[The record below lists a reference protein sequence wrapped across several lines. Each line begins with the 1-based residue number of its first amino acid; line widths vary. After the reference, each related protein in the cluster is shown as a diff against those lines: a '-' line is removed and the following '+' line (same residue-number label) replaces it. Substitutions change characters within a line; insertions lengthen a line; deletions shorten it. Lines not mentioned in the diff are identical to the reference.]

1 MCTKEIEKIQ
11 AAVFRE

>member
-1 MCTKEIEKIQ
+1 MKETGKIQ